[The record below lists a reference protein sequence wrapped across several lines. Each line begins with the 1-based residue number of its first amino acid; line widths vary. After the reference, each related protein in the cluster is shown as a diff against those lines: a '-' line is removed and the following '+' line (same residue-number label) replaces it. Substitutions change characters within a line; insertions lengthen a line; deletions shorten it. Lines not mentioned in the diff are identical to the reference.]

1 MRRFICTLLL
11 IAGLACEAC
20 AASNSADAFMSLTFG
35 LSYERVQKRMQ
46 KSGAVVVTPRKETL
60 TMSGMFE
67 GYPATFIFWFHNKK
81 ILKNKSLYLQS
92 MGNAENDRR
101 FYEAVQKAYSAYY
114 GSGRE
119 TPTVNNRVSG
129 KIMLRNVWTPDKYT
143 TITLTYNPEMSKRF
157 PGSSLN
163 SRFIQLIHKYDTWD

>member
-1 MRRFICTLLL
+1 MRKFICTLLV
-11 IAGLACEAC
+11 IAGLACEAE

-35 LSYERVQKRMQ
+35 LTYDRVQKRMQ
-46 KSGAVVVTPRKETL
+46 NSGALVVTPRKETL

-101 FYEAVQKAYSAYY
+101 FYEAVQKAYNAYY

-163 SRFIQLIHKYDTWD
+163 SRFLQLIHKYDKWD